1 MIQVGDAE
9 EEVEVDIEGEDREAG
24 QRKDEEPS
32 SSDERTEPEV
42 RNGSAVCMDSGIVEN
57 WKWLCAS

>member
-57 WKWLCAS
+57 